1 MPERWQDV
9 KRIRRVARELMAIAE
24 VNDTVPANPPKTFHE
39 ALQAVWTVE
48 SLFEVEENQTG
59 LSLGR
64 MDQYCY
70 PMYAADIE
78 SGRLSRDQALEL
90 MQAFIIKCSEMMW
103 MSSELGAK
111 YFAGYQP
118 FINLT
123 VRWPEAHRWRRL

>member
-1 MPERWQDV
+1 MQ
-9 KRIRRVARELMAIAE
+9 
-24 VNDTVPANPPKTFHE
+24 E
-39 ALQAVWTVE
+39 ALQSIWTVE

-64 MDQYCY
+64 LDQYCF
-70 PMYAADIE
+70 PMYENDIKT
-78 SGRLSRDQALEL
+78 GRLTREQALEM
-90 MQAFIIKCSEMMW
+90 MQAFIIKCAELMW

-123 VRWPEAHRWRRL
+123 VGDKNAQVAMLVTI